1 VSSVLFV
8 FLDGVGLAPAGPHN
22 PFTAVGLPR
31 LAAHLGHPFAAPA
44 DGADRPIVDRPGLL
58 LTSLDAQLGVP
69 GLPQSATGQTALFT
83 GVNAAARVGEH
94 VTAWPTAPLRAIIAE
109 HSLLRRVIRA
119 GGQATFANAYSARY
133 WEMVRQRKRRL
144 SVSTLSA
151 LAADVSLR
159 TLDDLRH
166 GQAVLWDITHEVA
179 QRLGYDLPPRPAAD
193 AAANLLRLAARHH
206 LTVYES
212 FLTDLAGHGRLEPA
226 WVLGRVD
233 RFLAALVGCLPSD
246 LTLVVSSDH
255 GNLEDTSTQRHTKNR
270 VPLLVAGPA
279 ASAFRS
285 ATAITDLA
293 PLILRLLQPDDQPA
307 YAQG

>member
-1 VSSVLFV
+1 M
-8 FLDGVGLAPAGPHN
+8 
-22 PFTAVGLPR
+22 PR
-31 LAAHLGHPFAAPA
+31 LTAHVGHPLAAPG
-44 DGADRPIVDRPGLL
+44 DGPGRPIVDRPGLL
-58 LTSLDAQLGVP
+58 LASLDAQLGVP

-109 HSLLRRVIRA
+109 HSLLRRVTRA
-119 GGQATFANAYSARY
+119 RGRATFANAYSTRY
-133 WEMVRQRKRRL
+133 WEMVQQRKRRL

-151 LAADVSLR
+151 LAADLSLR
-159 TLDDLRH
+159 TLDDLRS

-179 QRLGYDLPPRPAAD
+179 QRLGYDLPPRPAED
-193 AAANLLRLAARHH
+193 AAANLLRLAAQHH

-226 WVLGRVD
+226 WVLDRVD
-233 RFLAALVGCLPSD
+233 RFLGALIGALPSG

-255 GNLEDTSTQRHTKNR
+255 GNLEDTSTPRHTDNP

-279 ASAFRS
+279 AGAFRT

-293 PLILRLLQPDDQPA
+293 PRILRLLQPDGQPTHS
-307 YAQG
+307 

>member
-1 VSSVLFV
+1 MSSVLFV

-22 PFTAVGLPR
+22 PFTTVGMPR
-31 LAAHLGHPFAAPA
+31 LAAHLGRPLAAPS
-44 DGADRPIVDRPGLL
+44 DGAGRPIVDRPGLL

-83 GVNAAARVGEH
+83 GINAAALVGEH
-94 VTAWPTAPLRAIIAE
+94 VTAWPTAPLRTILAE
-109 HSLLRRVIRA
+109 YSLLRQVTHA
-119 GGQATFANAYSARY
+119 GGQATFANAYSTRY
-133 WEMVRQRKRRL
+133 WDMVRQRKRRL

-151 LAADVSLR
+151 LAAGVSLR
-159 TLDDLRH
+159 TLDHLRR
-166 GQAVLWDITHEVA
+166 GEAVLWDITHEVA
-179 QRLGYDLPPRPAAD
+179 QRLGYDLPPCSAAE
-193 AAANLLRLAARHH
+193 AAANLLRLAAHHH

-212 FLTDLAGHGRLEPA
+212 FLTDLAGHGRLEPG

-233 RFLAALVGCLPSD
+233 RFLAALVGSLPPH

-255 GNLEDTSTQRHTKNR
+255 GNLEDTSTQRHTENR

-279 ASAFRS
+279 ANAFRT

-293 PLILRLLQPDDQPA
+293 PLILRLLQPDLRPA
-307 YAQG
+307 HSEG